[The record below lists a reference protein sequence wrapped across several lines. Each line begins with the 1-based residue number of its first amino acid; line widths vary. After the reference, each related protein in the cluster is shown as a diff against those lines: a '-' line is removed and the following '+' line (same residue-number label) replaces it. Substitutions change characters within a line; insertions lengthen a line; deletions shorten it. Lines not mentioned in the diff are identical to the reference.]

1 MAKRND
7 LMQQAELLEKIEK
20 LEKKL
25 LENGKL
31 STTQQ
36 KQLNKAYQESFKQR
50 SASADLEKKI
60 NDFNKTSLGRAGKLL
75 GIDKQINNLANVR
88 ANGNK
93 KNIENADKL
102 FDIMTGV
109 ADGSKSFSEALND
122 IGDNDFGVLQDQ
134 AVKFG
139 IALTKGGEELENQ
152 IKRGK
157 QLSDT
162 FDNIMESITGINFG
176 QLFTAAGALAAIH
189 QFVSS
194 TLEIRQSLGTSVME
208 SARLAGNVKSAAL
221 SAKLLG
227 GNAQD
232 AEEAVTGLVDE
243 FGSLSVVSFETSVN
257 LGRLVATTGI
267 TGKNAAALLKQLE
280 AINGAS
286 IETNINLLSS
296 VSALARAEGVA
307 PAQVLNSIAEDTKFF
322 AEFAKDGGMNLA
334 RAAIEAR
341 KLGLNLK
348 DVSSIAESLLGF
360 ESSIEQEMRAS
371 LLIGRQLN
379 LDAARRFALEGNMVG
394 VMEEVKRQVGSQAE
408 FEAMNVI
415 QRRELAK
422 AIGVSADD
430 LAKIVAGE
438 KTSSELAEEK
448 IRSQEKQ
455 INLEKQLA
463 YVTAAGAVAQI
474 FRSLSQ
480 IPFGLGLLAAGG
492 VALGMYGMMR
502 SAPKL
507 EKGGVV
513 KETGM
518 AVVHKGEVFSGT
530 RNEMGMGNTKTNQ
543 LLRELITQNEFLMN
557 RLTNRVG
564 DMALSNAV

>member
-7 LMQQAELLEKIEK
+7 LMQQAELLKKIDQ
-20 LEKKL
+20 LEERIAKRS
-25 LENGKL
+25 EA
-31 STTQQ
+31 SAAQQ
-36 KQLNKAYQESFKQR
+36 KQLNKAYKESFKQK
-50 SASADLEKKI
+50 SESFDLEKKI
-60 NDFNKTSLGRAGKLL
+60 NSFEKSIVGTIGKRVGLAKNLEAITKVRENGTKKDIKDAGKLL
-75 GIDKQINNLANVR
+75 DIMVGVSNGTMTFKEGVNAIGEGDFGKLESLAVGFGVALTESNGSLEKMIKIAGGVNKTFDTIYDTLIGIDLA
-88 ANGNK
+88 
-93 KNIENADKL
+93 E
-102 FDIMTGV
+102 
-109 ADGSKSFSEALND
+109 
-122 IGDNDFGVLQDQ
+122 
-134 AVKFG
+134 
-139 IALTKGGEELENQ
+139 
-152 IKRGK
+152 
-157 QLSDT
+157 T
-162 FDNIMESITGINFG
+162 FT
-176 QLFTAAGALAAIH
+176 LAGALAVLKEFLSA
-189 QFVSS
+189 
-194 TLEIRQSLGTSVME
+194 TLEIKQSLGTSAVE

-221 SAKLLG
+221 SAKFLG
-227 GNAQD
+227 GNSKE
-232 AEEAVTGLVDE
+232 AEDAVTGLVDE

-296 VSALARAEGVA
+296 VSSLARAEGVA

-379 LDAARRFALEGNMVG
+379 LDTARRFALEGNMVG

-438 KTSSELAEEK
+438 KTSAQLAEEK
-448 IRSQEKQ
+448 LQKEKEFLNLQKAAATAQ
-455 INLEKQLA
+455 IA
-463 YVTAAGAVAQI
+463 TAIASIFAGFGKFGPLGLVGAGAAVA
-474 FRSLSQ
+474 
-480 IPFGLGLLAAGG
+480 
-492 VALGMYGMMR
+492 GMY
-502 SAPKL
+502 ALLPKL

-543 LLRELITQNEFLMN
+543 LLKELITQNEFLMN

>member
-7 LMQQAELLEKIEK
+7 LMERAELLEKIEK

-60 NDFNKTSLGRAGKLL
+60 NDFNKSSLGKAGKLL
-75 GIDKQINNLANVR
+75 GIDKQIENLSR
-88 ANGNK
+88 QR
-93 KNIENADKL
+93 ENATKKEIKNMDNL
-102 FDIMTGV
+102 FGIMSGF
-109 ADGSKSFSEALND
+109 ADGSKTTAETLKAL
-122 IGDNDFGVLQDQ
+122 GEGDFGNLESA

-139 IALTKGGEELENQ
+139 KAIMIGGEDLEKS

-162 FDNIMESITGINFG
+162 FDGILQSITGINFAEI
-176 QLFTAAGALAAIH
+176 FTAAGALAALQ

-194 TLEIRQSLGTSVME
+194 TFEIRQSLGTSVME
-208 SARLAGNVKSAAL
+208 SARLAGNVKSAAI

-227 GNAQD
+227 GSSEE
-232 AEEAVTGLVDE
+232 AEAAVTGLVEE
-243 FGSLSVVSFETSVN
+243 FGSLSVVSLETSVN

-286 IETNINLLSS
+286 LETNINLLSS
-296 VSALARAEGVA
+296 VSSLARAEGVA

-334 RAAIEAR
+334 KAAIEAR

-348 DVSSIAESLLGF
+348 DVSSIAESLLDF
-360 ESSIEQEMRAS
+360 ESSIAQEMQAS
-371 LLIGRQLN
+371 LLIGRQIN
-379 LDAARRFALEGNMVG
+379 LDTARRFALEGNMVG
-394 VMEEVKRQVGSQAE
+394 LMEEVKKQVGGQAE
-408 FEAMNVI
+408 FEAMNVV

-422 AIGVSADD
+422 AIGIGADD

-438 KTSSELAEEK
+438 KTSAQLAEEK
-448 IRSQEKQ
+448 VEREKQ
-455 INLEKQLA
+455 FLSLQKA
-463 YVTAAGAVAQI
+463 AATAQIAGAIA
-474 FRSLSQ
+474 SLYTGNAAFG
-480 IPFGLGLLAAGG
+480 PFGIAAATAG
-492 VALGMYGMMR
+492 VIGMLSMIN

-507 EKGGVV
+507 EKGGIVT
-513 KETGM
+513 KSGM
-518 AVVHKGEVFSGT
+518 AEVHKGEVFSGT
-530 RNEMGMGNTKTNQ
+530 RNEMGMGNGQTNK

-564 DMALSNAV
+564 DITLSKT

>member
-7 LMQQAELLEKIEK
+7 LMEQEELLKKIDQ
-20 LEKKL
+20 LEERIAKRG
-25 LENGKL
+25 EA
-31 STTQQ
+31 SAAQQ
-36 KQLNKAYQESFKQR
+36 KQLNKAYKESFKQK
-50 SASADLEKKI
+50 SESFDLEKKLNNFQDSI
-60 NDFNKTSLGRAGKLL
+60 IGKVAKRVGMAESLNRISKIQQNGTKKDIKDAGKLL
-75 GIDKQINNLANVR
+75 
-88 ANGNK
+88 
-93 KNIENADKL
+93 
-102 FDIMTGV
+102 DIMVGV
-109 ADGSKSFSEALND
+109 SNGTMTFKEGVGALGEGN
-122 IGDNDFGVLQDQ
+122 FGKLETV
-134 AVKFG
+134 AVGFG
-139 IALTKGGEELENQ
+139 IALTEGNESLEKMIKIAGGVN
-152 IKRGK
+152 K
-157 QLSDT
+157 T
-162 FDNIMESITGINFG
+162 FDTIYDTLIGID
-176 QLFTAAGALAAIH
+176 LAETFTLAGALAVLKEFLSA
-189 QFVSS
+189 
-194 TLEIRQSLGTSVME
+194 TLEIKQSLGTSAVE

-221 SAKLLG
+221 SAKFLG

-232 AEEAVTGLVDE
+232 AEDAVTGLVEE
-243 FGSLSVVSFETSVN
+243 FGSLSVVSLQTSIN

-296 VSALARAEGVA
+296 VSSLARAEGVA

-379 LDAARRFALEGNMVG
+379 LDTARRFALEGNMVG

-438 KTSSELAEEK
+438 KTSAQLAEEK
-448 IRSQEKQ
+448 LQKEKEFLNLQKAAATAQ
-455 INLEKQLA
+455 IA
-463 YVTAAGAVAQI
+463 TAIASIFAGFGKFGPLGLVGAGAAVA
-474 FRSLSQ
+474 
-480 IPFGLGLLAAGG
+480 
-492 VALGMYGMMR
+492 GMY
-502 SAPKL
+502 ALLPKL

>member
-7 LMQQAELLEKIEK
+7 LMQQAELLEKIEA
-20 LEKKL
+20 LEKRI
-25 LENGKL
+25 EERGKA
-31 STTQQ
+31 TTAQQ
-36 KQLNKAYQESFKQR
+36 KQLNKAYQESFKQQ
-50 SASADLEKKI
+50 SASADLGKKL
-60 NDFNKTSLGRAGKLL
+60 NDFNKSILGKVQKQL
-75 GIDKQINNLANVR
+75 GFEKSINAIAAVR
-88 ANGNK
+88 ASGTK
-93 KNIENADKL
+93 KDIKNADKL
-102 FDIMTGV
+102 LDIMTGY
-109 ADGSKSFSEALND
+109 ADGSKTINEALNEL
-122 IGDNDFGVLQDQ
+122 GDNDFGKLETV

-139 IALTKGGEELENQ
+139 IAVKKGGEDLEKS

-157 QLSDT
+157 ILTDT
-162 FDNIMESITGINFG
+162 FDGILQSITGINFAE
-176 QLFTAAGALAAIH
+176 LFTAAGALAALQ

-208 SARLAGNVKSAAL
+208 SARLAGNVKSAAI

-227 GNAQD
+227 GSSEE
-232 AEEAVTGLVDE
+232 AEAAVTGLVEE
-243 FGSLSVVSFETSVN
+243 FGSLSVVSLETSVN
-257 LGRLVATTGI
+257 LGKLVATTGI

-286 IETNINLLSS
+286 LETNINLLSS
-296 VSALARAEGVA
+296 VSSLARAEGVA
-307 PAQVLNSIAEDTKFF
+307 PAQVLNSIAEDTKTF

-348 DVSSIAESLLGF
+348 DVTTIADNLLEF
-360 ESSIEQEMRAS
+360 ESSIAQEMQAS

-379 LDAARRFALEGNMVG
+379 LDTARRFALEGNMVG
-394 VMEEVKRQVGSQAE
+394 VMEEVKRQVGGQAE
-408 FEAMNVI
+408 FEAMNVV

-422 AIGVSADD
+422 AIGIGADD

-438 KTSSELAEEK
+438 KTSAQLAEEK
-448 IRSQEKQ
+448 VEREKQ
-455 INLEKQLA
+455 FLTLQKAAANAQI
-463 YVTAAGAVAQI
+463 VTAIASIFAGTGK
-474 FRSLSQ
+474 
-480 IPFGLGLLAAGG
+480 FGPLGAGLAMAS
-492 VALGMYGMMR
+492 VLGMMSMIN

-507 EKGGVV
+507 EKGGIV

-530 RNEMGMGNTKTNQ
+530 RNEMGMGNGQTNK

-564 DMALSNAV
+564 DITLSKT

>member
-1 MAKRND
+1 MAKKEENISYQERLKIAKEIASIEKKIADGVNIQASTRKKYNELLDKSFKIYSETFDLDKKLNKLKDTAFGKIKKELGLEKQLAALEVAKEEGSLQNIKNAGKLTD
-7 LMQQAELLEKIEK
+7 LMEEVASGSKDFATALGEIADEDFGAFNNAAAEFGRAIR
-20 LEKKL
+20 
-25 LENGKL
+25 NGG
-31 STTQQ
+31 
-36 KQLNKAYQESFKQR
+36 E
-50 SASADLEKKI
+50 DLEK
-60 NDFNKTSLGRAGKLL
+60 N
-75 GIDKQINNLANVR
+75 
-88 ANGNK
+88 
-93 KNIENADKL
+93 
-102 FDIMTGV
+102 
-109 ADGSKSFSEALND
+109 
-122 IGDNDFGVLQDQ
+122 
-134 AVKFG
+134 
-139 IALTKGGEELENQ
+139 

-157 QLSDT
+157 QFSDT
-162 FDNIMESITGINFG
+162 FDGILQSITGINFAE
-176 QLFTAAGALAAIH
+176 LFTTAGALAALQ

-194 TLEIRQSLGTSVME
+194 TFEIRQSLGTSVME
-208 SARLAGNVKSAAL
+208 SARLAGNVKSAAI

-227 GNAQD
+227 GSSKE
-232 AEEAVTGLVDE
+232 AEDAVTGLVDE
-243 FGSLSVVSFETSVN
+243 FGSLSVVSLQTSIN

-286 IETNINLLSS
+286 LETNINLLSS
-296 VSALARAEGVA
+296 VSSLARAEGVA
-307 PAQVLNSIAEDTKFF
+307 PAQVLNSIAEDTKAF

-348 DVSSIAESLLGF
+348 DVTTIADNLLDF
-360 ESSIEQEMRAS
+360 ESSITQEMEAS
-371 LLIGRQLN
+371 LLIGRQLS
-379 LDAARRFALEGNMVG
+379 LDTARRLALEGDMVG
-394 VMEEVKRQVGSQAE
+394 LMEEVKRQVGGQAE
-408 FEAMNVI
+408 FESMNVV

-422 AIGVSADD
+422 AIGIGADD

-438 KTSSELAEEK
+438 KTSAQLAEEK
-448 IRSQEKQ
+448 LQREKQ
-455 INLEKQLA
+455 FLNLQKA
-463 YVTAAGAVAQI
+463 AATAQIATAIASIFAGYGKFGPLGLIGAGAAVA
-474 FRSLSQ
+474 
-480 IPFGLGLLAAGG
+480 
-492 VALGMYGMMR
+492 GMY
-502 SAPKL
+502 ALLPKL

>member
-7 LMQQAELLEKIEK
+7 LMQQAELLEKIDK
-20 LEKKL
+20 LEERIAKRG
-25 LENGKL
+25 EA
-31 STTQQ
+31 SATQQ
-36 KQLNKAYQESFKQR
+36 RQLNKDYQESFKQK

-75 GIDKQINNLANVR
+75 GIDKQINGLANVR

-93 KNIENADKL
+93 KNIKNADKL

-109 ADGSKSFSEALND
+109 ADGSKSFSDALKD
-122 IGDNDFGVLQDQ
+122 IGDNDFGELQSA
-134 AVKFG
+134 AVQFG
-139 IALTKGGEELENQ
+139 ITLDEASEDLEKQ
-152 IKRGK
+152 IKFGK

-162 FDNIMESITGINFG
+162 FDGILQSITGINFAE
-176 QLFTAAGALAAIH
+176 LFTAAGALAALQ

-194 TLEIRQSLGTSVME
+194 TFEIRQSLGTSVME
-208 SARLAGNVKSAAL
+208 SARLAGNVKSAAI

-227 GNAQD
+227 GSSEE
-232 AEEAVTGLVDE
+232 AEAAVTGLVEE
-243 FGSLSVVSFETSVN
+243 FGSLSVVSLETSVN

-286 IETNINLLSS
+286 LETNINLLSS
-296 VSALARAEGVA
+296 VSSLARAEGVA

-334 RAAIEAR
+334 EAAIEAR

-348 DVSSIAESLLGF
+348 DVSSIAESLLEF
-360 ESSIEQEMRAS
+360 ESSIAQEMQAS

-379 LDAARRFALEGNMVG
+379 LDTARRFALEGNMVG
-394 VMEEVKRQVGSQAE
+394 VMEEVKRQVGGQAE
-408 FEAMNVI
+408 FEAMNVV

-422 AIGVSADD
+422 AIGIGADD

-438 KTSSELAEEK
+438 KTSAQLAEEK
-448 IRSQEKQ
+448 VEREKQ
-455 INLEKQLA
+455 FLTLQKAAASAQI
-463 YVTAAGAVAQI
+463 VTAIASMFAGAGK
-474 FRSLSQ
+474 
-480 IPFGLGLLAAGG
+480 FGPLGAVLATAAVG
-492 VALGMYGMMR
+492 GMYSMIN

-507 EKGGVV
+507 EKGGIV

-530 RNEMGMGNTKTNQ
+530 KNEMGMGNGQTNK

-564 DMALSNAV
+564 DITLSKT